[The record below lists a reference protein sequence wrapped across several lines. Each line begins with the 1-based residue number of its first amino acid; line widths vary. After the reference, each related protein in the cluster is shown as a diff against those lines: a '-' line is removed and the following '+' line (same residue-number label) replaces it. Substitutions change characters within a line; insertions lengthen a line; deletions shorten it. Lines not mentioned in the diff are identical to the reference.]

1 VEDGPGSEYGH
12 GKAALGRLALSV
24 VRDGFRHATTEIPLY
39 FFVLVLLAA
48 CHRTIE
54 PVVTAEDGPL
64 VNLSDPSCPN
74 LNGTYE
80 MFGQPLPGM
89 PPYFQKVTAKVTL
102 DRLLGVDWP
111 AEDVAKPY
119 EVDVV
124 QDQTIRLTSVLYDRE
139 ASGFLPLLPGDSA
152 VCSEGEM
159 MIRQARE
166 FRGSSFEQL
175 WRFTRTARSLKL
187 EQDGTLVVRTSIRA
201 THRSNFLAEEAPV
214 QTYGARFRRLN

>member
-1 VEDGPGSEYGH
+1 MS
-12 GKAALGRLALSV
+12 RLRL
-24 VRDGFRHATTEIPLY
+24 HY
-39 FFVLVLLAA
+39 FVILLLLAA

-54 PVVTAEDGPL
+54 PVVPAGEVPL

-74 LNGTYE
+74 LNGRYE

-89 PPYFQKVTAKVTL
+89 PPYFHKVTAKVTL

-111 AEDVAKPY
+111 AEDVAKPN

-124 QDQTIRLTSVLYDRE
+124 QDRTIRLTSMLYDRE
-139 ASGFLPLLPGDSA
+139 ASGLVPLLPGDSV
-152 VCSEGEM
+152 VCSQGEM
-159 MIRQARE
+159 TIRQARE

-175 WRFTRTARSLKL
+175 WRFTRTARNLKL

-201 THRSNFLAEEAPV
+201 AHQSNFIAEEAPL
-214 QTYGARFRRLN
+214 QTYGARFRRLH